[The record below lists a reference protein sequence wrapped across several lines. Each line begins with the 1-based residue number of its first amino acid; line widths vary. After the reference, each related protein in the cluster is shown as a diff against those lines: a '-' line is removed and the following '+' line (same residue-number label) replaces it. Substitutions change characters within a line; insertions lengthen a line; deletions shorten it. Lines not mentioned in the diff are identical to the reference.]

1 MTQGEAAPPG
11 VVEDLALLPGGTD
24 EPEPATA
31 ARPSMRSG
39 SKRLSTRTSMYGLG
53 FGNSSP
59 RQGVNSEFKWL
70 KNSGQM
76 TAWNQFKLLDRDG
89 SNTLSRDEIAQ
100 LAGTLNIHLSAREL
114 RDSFAE
120 MDNDKD
126 GEVNFAEF
134 SKWLKRVEE
143 TERRKARRLV
153 RDSFDLLDRNGDGC
167 IGLNEFE
174 TLLNNKKLRKQLHL
188 VADAGGREFDL
199 AEDWKLMHRRR
210 EALGQ
215 PVTDDLPITFADFE
229 TWWKDRNGIDDPDI
243 PVLPEYMAKMANELC
258 IDPKTLV
265 WQAKVAQAR
274 KEGKEPPR
282 KGGAD
287 LWDFLRPRLK
297 MLVGMQAQWGDL
309 REIYES
315 HSTSF
320 FALDPLP
327 KWIRDPENRFSA
339 IWDMAQLVLLFYV
352 AFTVPYRVCFEID
365 VPFGSTWFWIDNF
378 VDIYFIADL
387 ALQFRTSY
395 YDEARHKR
403 EDEPREIAINYLKG
417 WFFVDFISCVP
428 VQWVGYAVQGNTDTE
443 IGDDLKAVKILRL
456 ARMTKMMRL
465 AKFKRI
471 MEKYQDSFATLM
483 QYMSMYFLVLVIV
496 FLAHMLSCFFYMA
509 GNADEACTWEGIGDC
524 NENGTLTGWVATE
537 WGEHTNDVSI
547 GTRYFTAMYY
557 VFNALEPHF
566 QTITEKGFA
575 VFANLVMG
583 IIYGALAG
591 VISTIMMGM
600 KTNDQ
605 EVQNKLRS
613 MRSWMHE
620 KKVPKQLQTRIMQ
633 YFNQLWSARS
643 LFDEASMLAE
653 MPPTM
658 SAEVTKF
665 LYHDF
670 LASIPLFKGLSD
682 EILYRLC
689 EKVVP
694 MLALKSS
701 VIIQEGQPGTE
712 MYLLMS
718 GEVEVSKRVTPTSS
732 QSQVLGFL
740 SEGSFFG
747 EIPVLADAEPGA
759 EIRTRT
765 VRAVTE
771 SELCYLRRDSVK
783 ELMKLYPALQIRI
796 NHLAQ
801 IGTRSRK
808 RSRPVNASATAG
820 KVEQRTVPAA
830 APAAAAGQTSTT
842 EQGQDDLAHLE
853 RQLTGTIAENNR
865 RLLDSQAEQHK
876 EMNDKMDR
884 LLQALEAQSAR
895 GA

>member
-1 MTQGEAAPPG
+1 MTQGPVPGAPPG
-11 VVEDLALLPGGTD
+11 TVEDESLLPDGPPAAG
-24 EPEPATA
+24 EPESQKESGPP
-31 ARPSMRSG
+31 RQRS
-39 SKRLSTRTSMYGLG
+39 RLSSRTSMYGLP
-53 FGNSSP
+53 SSP
-59 RQGVNSEFKWL
+59 VRQSVNEEFKWL

-76 TAWNQFKLLDRDG
+76 TAWNQFKLLDKDG
-89 SNTLSRDEIAQ
+89 SNTLDREEISHLAHILNVQ
-100 LAGTLNIHLSAREL
+100 LNSREL
-114 RDSFAE
+114 RDSFQD
-120 MDNDKD
+120 MDVDKD

-143 TERRKARRLV
+143 TERRKVRRLV
-153 RDSFDLLDRNGDGC
+153 RDSFDRLDKNGDGC
-167 IGLNEFE
+167 IGRSEFE
-174 TLLNNKKLRKQLHL
+174 TLLKNKKLRKQLHL
-188 VADAGGREFDL
+188 MADAGGHEFDL

-215 PVTDDLPITFADFE
+215 PVTNELKVSFADFE
-229 TWWKDRNGIDDPDI
+229 AWWKDRNGIDDPDI

-258 IDPKTLV
+258 IDPKTLL
-265 WQAKVAQAR
+265 WQAKVNQAIQ
-274 KEGKEPPR
+274 EGRDPPR
-282 KGGAD
+282 KTGTD
-287 LWDFLRPRLK
+287 LWNFLRPRLK
-297 MLVGMQAQWGDL
+297 MLVNMQAQWGDL
-309 REIYES
+309 RDIYES
-315 HSTSF
+315 HATSF

-327 KWIRDPENRFSA
+327 RWIRDPESKFSA
-339 IWDMAQLVLLFYV
+339 IWDIVQLFLLFYV

-365 VPFGSTWFWIDNF
+365 VPFASTWFWIDNF

-387 ALQFRTSY
+387 ALQFRTAY

-403 EDEPREIAINYLKG
+403 EDQPREIAINYLKT
-417 WFFVDFISCVP
+417 WFAIDFISCVP
-428 VQWVGYAVQGNTDTE
+428 VQWVGYAVQGNTDE
-443 IGDDLKAVKILRL
+443 KIGDDLKAVKILRL

-471 MEKYQDSFATLM
+471 MQKYQDSFANLM

-509 GNADEACTWEGIGDC
+509 GDTNEDCNWPGVGDC
-524 NENGTLTGWVATE
+524 NEDGTLTGWVAIE
-537 WGEHTNDVSI
+537 WGDHTSDVSI
-547 GTRYFTAMYY
+547 GSRYFTAMYY

-566 QTITEKGFA
+566 QTIGEKGFA

-613 MRSWMHE
+613 MRTWMHE
-620 KKVPKQLQTRIMQ
+620 KKVPKQLQARIMQ

-670 LASIPLFKGLSD
+670 LASIPLFKGLSE

-718 GEVEVSKRVTPTSS
+718 GEVEVSKRVSPTST

-771 SELCYLRRDSVK
+771 SELCYLRREDVK
-783 ELMKLYPALQIRI
+783 ALMKLYPALQIRI
-796 NHLAQ
+796 NHLGQ
-801 IGTRSRK
+801 LGVRSRK
-808 RSRPVNASATAG
+808 RSRPTNANGSGAKGSQQNAS
-820 KVEQRTVPAA
+820 AA
-830 APAAAAGQTSTT
+830 APARDEPVAGST
-842 EQGQDDLAHLE
+842 QQDGLAHLE
-853 RQLTGTIAENNR
+853 RQLTNSIVANNQ
-865 RLLDSQAEQHK
+865 RLLDAQAAQHQ
-876 EMNDKMDR
+876 EMNSKMDR
-884 LLQALEAQSAR
+884 LIATLEAGRSAHDT
-895 GA
+895 